1 MIYCKKRKIRGEDM
15 EYRRFDIQG
24 NDADTLYTEIL
35 YALAVARTEGESLVR
50 LVITPEEDADAGK
63 LSLAA
68 ARHLRRLKKE
78 KKIGVFVLSAE
89 LSSDSTEAA
98 YLLNKYPS
106 LDKEGTE
113 PLAVADVYIKL

>member
-1 MIYCKKRKIRGEDM
+1 M

-50 LVITPEEDADAGK
+50 LVITPEEDTDAGK

-106 LDKEGTE
+106 LDKEGIE